1 MNHSF
6 SLQLLQS
13 SFAQKIMESFTNV
26 FDELM
31 PVLFDLIGAVVILLV
46 GWMLSKL
53 ISSLIAKLL
62 TKIGLDKLANKL
74 NETDTFR
81 ENHISIKPVGI
92 IKTFVY
98 WVLMLI
104 FILSAAETIG
114 LNIVTEQVGELIAYL
129 PKLFTAFLILA
140 LGFYI
145 ADAIKG
151 MIARSA
157 KTFGI
162 SAWRIMSNG
171 VFYILLIAI
180 IITALNQA
188 GINTDIITSNIYI
201 ILGGVFLAFAIAYG
215 FAARNV
221 LSSIL
226 TSFYTRGN
234 FEVGQVISIDDF
246 KGQIVKMTNVSLTLF
261 TGKEYV
267 VFPLSRLI
275 NDKVIIHQDK
285 VDFNNFLEE

>member
-6 SLQLLQS
+6 SIQLLQTSFTEKIMS
-13 SFAQKIMESFTNV
+13 SFSNV
-26 FDELM
+26 IGELM
-31 PVLFDLIGAVVILLV
+31 AVLPDLIGAILILLI
-46 GWMLSKL
+46 GWILSKVV
-53 ISSLIAKLL
+53 SSIIAKVL
-62 TKIGLDKLANKL
+62 TKIGLDKLADKL
-74 NETDTFR
+74 NETETFT
-81 ENHISIKPVGI
+81 ENHISVKPVGI
-92 IKTFVY
+92 IKNFIY

-114 LNIVTEQVGELIAYL
+114 LNIVTEQVGALIAYL
-129 PKLFTAFLILA
+129 PKLFTAFIILA
-140 LGFYI
+140 IGFYI

-162 SAWRIMSNG
+162 SAWRAMSNG

-180 IITALNQA
+180 IITSLNQA

-234 FEVGQVISIDDF
+234 FEVGQVISIDGF

-275 NDKVIIHQDK
+275 NDKVIIHQEK
-285 VDFNNFLEE
+285 LDFNNFLEE

>member
-1 MNHSF
+1 SKVV
-6 SLQLLQS
+6 S
-13 SFAQKIMESFTNV
+13 SI
-26 FDELM
+26 
-31 PVLFDLIGAVVILLV
+31 
-46 GWMLSKL
+46 
-53 ISSLIAKLL
+53 IAKVL
-62 TKIGLDKLANKL
+62 TKIGLDKLADKL
-74 NETDTFR
+74 NETETFT
-81 ENHISIKPVGI
+81 ENHISVKPVGI
-92 IKTFVY
+92 IKNFIY

-114 LNIVTEQVGELIAYL
+114 LNIVTEQVGALIAYL
-129 PKLFTAFLILA
+129 PKLFTAFIILA
-140 LGFYI
+140 IGFYI

-162 SAWRIMSNG
+162 SAWRAMSNG

-180 IITALNQA
+180 IITSLNQA

-234 FEVGQVISIDDF
+234 FEVGQVISIDGF

-275 NDKVIIHQDK
+275 NDKVIIHQEK
-285 VDFNNFLEE
+285 LDFNNFLEE